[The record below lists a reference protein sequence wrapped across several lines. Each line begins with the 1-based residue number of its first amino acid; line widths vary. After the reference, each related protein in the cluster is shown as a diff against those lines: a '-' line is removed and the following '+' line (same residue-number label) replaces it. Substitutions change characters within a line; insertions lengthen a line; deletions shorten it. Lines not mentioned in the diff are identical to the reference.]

1 MLKPQDFKIAAKNG
15 ISSEVL
21 NSRVNKYG
29 WDKEKAINTPVR
41 EYSTYEDKNL
51 YWNYVNVAVVGRRT
65 FDYRIKKGW
74 SPYQAA
80 TMPPTTGPRKSSFEK
95 AREN

>member
-1 MLKPQDFKIAAKNG
+1 MLTPEDFKKAAQNG
-15 ISSEVL
+15 IASDVL
-21 NSRVNKYG
+21 SSRVVKYG
-29 WDKEKAINTPVR
+29 WDKEKAINTPIR
-41 EYSTYEDKNL
+41 EYSTYEDKSL

-80 TMPPTTGPRKSSFEK
+80 TIPPTTGPRKATFDLITS
-95 AREN
+95 